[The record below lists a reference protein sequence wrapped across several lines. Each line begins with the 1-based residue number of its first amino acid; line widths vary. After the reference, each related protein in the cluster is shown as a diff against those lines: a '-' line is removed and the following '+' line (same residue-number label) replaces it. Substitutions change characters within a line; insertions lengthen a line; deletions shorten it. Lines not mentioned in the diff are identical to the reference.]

1 MIGDYIYIVKVL
13 VHKTKIGTNELSLH
27 NQTNHKNFI
36 MATYGYIFDSSTD
49 STLQMMTEIGCC
61 RIFRDSPDNGG
72 FRPQRRI
79 MIQKLQAGDI
89 IVVPKLSHI
98 VERCANVAALFQMC
112 HLKEVRL
119 VSAEERFDTYGRLF
133 GDESLENLLK
143 ALREFPFE
151 ERKPRIAPAPKRD
164 KEKRLQRDE
173 RVINMYLSGFSTEDI
188 QRVAGVGKSTL
199 YRILRQNDIPRQRI
213 GTQKIIS
220 E

>member
-13 VHKTKIGTNELSLH
+13 AHKTKIGTNELSLH
-27 NQTNHKNFI
+27 NLTNHKNFI
-36 MATYGYIFDSSTD
+36 MATYGYIFDSATD

-61 RIFRDSPDNGG
+61 RIYKDSSDNGG
-72 FRPQRRI
+72 FRPKRRI
-79 MIQKLQAGDI
+79 MIQKLQAGDC
-89 IVVPKLSHI
+89 IVVPRLSQL
-98 VERCANVAALFQMC
+98 VDGCVNLAALLQMC
-112 HLKEVRL
+112 HLRGVRL
-119 VSAEERFDTYGRLF
+119 ISAEERIDTEERLYGK
-133 GDESLENLLK
+133 ETASNLLK
-143 ALREFPFE
+143 AIREFPFVK
-151 ERKPRIAPAPKRD
+151 RKPRSAPVPKSA
-164 KEKRLQRDE
+164 KEERMQRDE